1 MTEKTDLIAK
11 LQASEILNGIRWAYA
26 SAVSRTLADYS
37 EDAGHDTAWLGN
49 TRYILFRDRLD
60 RVFSC
65 EKYGLQAGEDSA
77 AGLDLVRIE
86 LTERDIKAM
95 PSIEPGLVRRSDL
108 NRSPGWFAEGLRFLI
123 ASAEF
128 GKIDALPWPRKSP
141 TKQAVASQAS
151 PEPLP
156 TLFDVLAEDEIAGLA
171 TLVDETLDVETFV
184 VAHSLDAV
192 GHKREL
198 VFGRPRLNEGG
209 GDAWYWYENLLNV
222 PTQPGGRQNA
232 PQPTGTDSSPDA
244 PVRLRKKSKRSDEAA
259 GGK

>member
-1 MTEKTDLIAK
+1 VTEKTDLIAK
-11 LQASEILNGIRWAYA
+11 LQAAEILNGIRWAYA

-37 EDAGHDTAWLGN
+37 EDTGHDTAWLGN

-65 EKYGLQAGEDSA
+65 EKYALQAGEDSA

-86 LTERDIKAM
+86 LTERDIKSM
-95 PSIEPGLVRRSDL
+95 PSIDPGLVRRSDL

-123 ASAEF
+123 ASADF

-156 TLFDVLAEDEIAGLA
+156 TLFDVLSEDEMAGLA
-171 TLVDETLDVETFV
+171 TLGDDTLDVETFV

-192 GHKREL
+192 GHKQEL

-209 GDAWYWYENLLNV
+209 GDAWYWYENLLTS

-232 PQPTGTDSSPDA
+232 PQPTGPDSSPDA
-244 PVRLRKKSKRSDEAA
+244 PVRLRKKSERSDEVA
-259 GGK
+259 GGE